1 MRLLLFFLLVIS
13 CSLKSTAQ
21 NLRPTQFQLQ
31 SDTITRQEINSSF
44 WYILD
49 DEEGRFTIDDVIKE
63 PLKSKFF
70 QIGNNRQSTSAF
82 VSTHWLRYAVKNVM
96 NREAEICFYTAAE
109 KSDFYIF
116 RQNNKEEHFVTGTTY
131 PWSKKE
137 GFKKANA
144 IPWNLMPGEEVT
156 VYQRRYNKRPD
167 SLNANTKLVLMSA
180 AKLRNA
186 ELKDYEENS
195 VDQSYIFTSFISGM
209 FFLAAIF
216 NLLIFWQLKNKEN
229 LYFSLFL
236 LSMFFLYNP
245 VFTGLIGREYSKLE
259 EVFTLLGISFLIF
272 LVLFIRTYF
281 QLHIQY
287 PKWSKF
293 LSILPITYCIII
305 LISLFPLS
313 YRLDNFFIQL
323 RQVTLFLYAAALI
336 ISVLLSVRKGGEK
349 TKIFMRAVLPF
360 LFVLIFPIVGILF
373 MNMYSPESVNGEMIG
388 VLNYIVA
395 ASILWAVIVFSAYLY
410 KNYGQQQQKILEG
423 LLLTERMEKE
433 KEQERN
439 EFILAQK
446 VELEKQV
453 AERTLELSNSLDVLK
468 STQSQLIQSE
478 KMASL
483 GELTAGIAHEIQNP
497 LNFVNNFSDVNQE
510 LTEEL
515 EQEAEKG
522 NLKEVQLIARDIKEN
537 ESKINFHGKRADAI
551 VKNMLQHSRAAGGVK
566 EPTNIN
572 ALADEYLRLAY
583 HGLRAKDK
591 SFNADLQINLD
602 NSLGQVNIIPQ
613 EIGRVFLN
621 LFNNAFYAVQKKNER
636 GLENYQPMVALKTEK
651 RATDV
656 LITVTD
662 NGDGIPL
669 EIKDKIFQ
677 PFFTTKPTG
686 QGTGLGLSLSY
697 DIIKAH
703 GGEIIVETTKG
714 MGSAFIVILNTA
726 G

>member
-1 MRLLLFFLLVIS
+1 MRLLLIVLLALSGTIK
-13 CSLKSTAQ
+13 LNAQ
-21 NLRPTQFQLQ
+21 NLIPTQYQLQ
-31 SDTITRQEINSSF
+31 SDTISRQEISSNF
-44 WYILD
+44 WYVLD
-49 DEEGRFTIDDVIKE
+49 DADGKLTIDDVLKE
-63 PLKSKFF
+63 PYQNNFF
-70 QIGNNRQSTSAF
+70 QIGIGQRSNSAF
-82 VSTHWLRYAVKNVM
+82 VSTHWIKYSVKNAM
-96 NREAEICFYTAAE
+96 DRKAEICFYTGAE

-116 RQNNKEEHFVTGTTY
+116 RQNNKQEHYVTGTTY
-131 PWSKKE
+131 PWSKKD
-137 GFKKANA
+137 GFKNANA
-144 IPWNLMPGEEVT
+144 IPWNMIAGEEVI

-167 SLNANTKLVLMSA
+167 SLNANTKLVLLSA
-180 AKLRNA
+180 EKIRFSELR
-186 ELKDYEENS
+186 DYEANS

-209 FFLAAIF
+209 FFLAALF
-216 NLLIFWQLKNKEN
+216 NLLIFWQLKHKEN

-245 VFTGLIGREYSKLE
+245 VFTGIIGREYSKLE

-313 YRLDNFFIQL
+313 YRIDNFFIQL
-323 RQVTLFLYAAALI
+323 RQVILFLYAAALI
-336 ISVLLSVRKGGEK
+336 ISVVLSVRKGGEK

-360 LFVLIFPIVGILF
+360 LFVLFFPIVGILF

-453 AERTLELSNSLDVLK
+453 AERTLELSNSLEVLK

-510 LTEEL
+510 LADEL
-515 EQEAEKG
+515 ELEAEKG
-522 NLKEVQLIARDIKEN
+522 NLKEVQLLARDIKEN
-537 ESKINFHGKRADAI
+537 EAKINHHGKRADAI
-551 VKNMLQHSRAAGGVK
+551 VKNMLQHSRAAGGLK

-621 LFNNAFYAVQKKNER
+621 LFNNAFYAVQKKSKS
-636 GLENYQPMVALKTEK
+636 GLQNYHPVVSLKSEK
-651 RATDV
+651 NGIDV

-662 NGDGIPL
+662 NGNGIPDA
-669 EIKDKIFQ
+669 IKDKIFQ
-677 PFFTTKPTG
+677 PFFTTKPAG
-686 QGTGLGLSLSY
+686 EGTGLGLSLSY
-697 DIIKAH
+697 DIVKAH
-703 GGEIIVETTKG
+703 GGKLTVKSEEGKG
-714 MGSAFIVILNTA
+714 AEFSISLPL
-726 G
+726 